1 MYVNVYE
8 TNAPHLPFLPVSYP
22 MLFPDQTLAAPGGL
36 VIEFARLAPREAL
49 GVPPGVL
56 RGSPNMR

>member
-1 MYVNVYE
+1 MHACIRDE
-8 TNAPHLPFLPVSYP
+8 TLHLSHP
-22 MLFPDQTLAAPGGL
+22 MLPIHQTLAAPGGL

-56 RGSPNMR
+56 RGSPNIR